1 MDGSSAKSI
10 NQRTKEVRLAL
21 KMSKSDFAKAI
32 FISRSYVGEME
43 MERRA
48 LNDRIIRLISLTFG
62 ISEKWL
68 KTGEGGMFDRA
79 TESKRERIE
88 RLFDG
93 LNPDLQDFV
102 LAQINHLLKLQA
114 KRVV

>member
-1 MDGSSAKSI
+1 MDEGPIKTI

-21 KMSKSDFAKAI
+21 KLSKSDFAKSI
-32 FISRSYVGEME
+32 FISRSYIGEIE
-43 MERRA
+43 MGRRA
-48 LNDRIIRLISLTFG
+48 VNDRIVRLISLTFG

-68 KTGEGGMFDRA
+68 KTNEGGMFDSA
-79 TESKRERIE
+79 TEGKRELIE
-88 RLFDG
+88 KLFDG

-102 LAQINHLLKLQA
+102 LAQINQLLKLQA

>member
-1 MDGSSAKSI
+1 MNESPAKPI

-21 KMSKSDFAKAI
+21 KMSKSDFARAV

-43 MERRA
+43 TGRRA
-48 LNDRIIRLISLTFG
+48 VNDRIVRLISLTFG

-68 KTGEGGMFDRA
+68 KTGEGGMFDSTA
-79 TESKRERIE
+79 ENKRELIE
-88 RLFDG
+88 QLFNG
-93 LNPDLQDFV
+93 LKPDLQDFV

-114 KRVV
+114 KQVV